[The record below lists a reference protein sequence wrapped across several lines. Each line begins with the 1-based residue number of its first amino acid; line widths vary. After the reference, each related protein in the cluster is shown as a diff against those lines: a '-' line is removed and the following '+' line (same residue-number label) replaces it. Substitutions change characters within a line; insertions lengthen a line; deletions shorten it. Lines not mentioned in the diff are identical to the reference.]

1 MVLIIYKDARLKLAV
16 ESYGNKWANVAADVG
31 GNMSQKK

>member
-1 MVLIIYKDARLKLAV
+1 MLIIYKDARLKLAV
-16 ESYGNKWANVAADVG
+16 ETYGNKWANVAADVG